1 MRSIERDGTHFG
13 TSKVGL
19 SKGILVRNNQ
29 ITNNGQQ
36 PRSATTKQFNDTKQV
51 NETTN

>member
-1 MRSIERDGTHFG
+1 MRSIERDGIHFG
-13 TSKVGL
+13 ISIVGL
-19 SKGILVRNNQ
+19 SKGILVRNNP

-36 PRSATTKQFNDTKQV
+36 PRSTSTKQFNDTKQV